1 MNKIN
6 DKQEKKISVVPEN
19 YSAVTPWIIS
29 PSTERQIDFI
39 VKAFVGE
46 LIPNS
51 IIKNEQG
58 AIIHAVAKIGDAM
71 INLFDSKE
79 NWAPTPTFLNLYVS
93 DVEKA
98 YNDALDLGAKSVT
111 DITTLWF
118 GEKVCR
124 ILDPFG
130 NLWWLNERVEEVD
143 FTDMETI
150 QARATMPDAIA
161 GIVYIQSSLNDAMLA
176 QKNFFAKK

>member
-6 DKQEKKISVVPEN
+6 EKQ
-19 YSAVTPWIIS
+19 
-29 PSTERQIDFI
+29 D
-39 VKAFVGE
+39 
-46 LIPNS
+46 
-51 IIKNEQG
+51 EQG

-93 DVEKA
+93 DVEQA
-98 YNDALDLGAKSVT
+98 YNNAIAFGAKSVT

-130 NLWWLNERVEEVD
+130 NLWWLNERVKEVD
-143 FTDMETI
+143 FTNMETV
-150 QARATMPDAIA
+150 QHRATTPEAIA
-161 GIVYIQSSLNDAMLA
+161 GIAYIQSSLNDAMLA
-176 QKNFFAKK
+176 QKDFFERK